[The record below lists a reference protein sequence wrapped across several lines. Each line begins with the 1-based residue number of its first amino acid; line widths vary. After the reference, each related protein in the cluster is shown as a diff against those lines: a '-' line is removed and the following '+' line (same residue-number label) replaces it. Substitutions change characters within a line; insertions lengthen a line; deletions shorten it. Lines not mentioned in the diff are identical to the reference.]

1 MVLLRTVSK
10 DVHRY
15 NAIDL
20 SDDVQEDF
28 GWKLVHA
35 EVFRQPRRHMLL
47 AIFTGSGAQLASMMG
62 VAIFFALLGFLSPSN
77 RGSLSTVMIVCWT
90 LFGVVAGYVST
101 RLYASL
107 GGQAWKQN
115 MMGTAVLFP
124 TVLFATLNLLNF
136 FLIGANSSGAVPF
149 GTFVS
154 IILLWFGIA
163 VPLTVGGSVYG
174 IKQGSWSH
182 PVRVNQIPRQIPP
195 QIWYLKTI
203 PAALMAG
210 VLPFGAAFIEIYFV
224 LSSMFGSKAFYAFGF
239 LSLTCIVVALTTATV
254 TILMTY
260 FSLCAENWRWHWRA
274 FIIGGGSAF
283 WIVTYGLLYATRLSL
298 DGISSKV
305 LYIGYLFLIALLD
318 FLVTGAIGYL
328 STYFFLRRIY
338 SQIRVD

>member
-1 MVLLRTVSK
+1 MSTYNEVSDLTMLR
-10 DVHRY
+10 
-15 NAIDL
+15 A
-20 SDDVQEDF
+20 
-28 GWKLVHA
+28 
-35 EVFRQPRRHMLL
+35 
-47 AIFTGSGAQLASMMG
+47 
-62 VAIFFALLGFLSPSN
+62 
-77 RGSLSTVMIVCWT
+77 
-90 LFGVVAGYVST
+90 VVAGYVST

-182 PVRVNQIPRQIPP
+182 PVRVNQIPRRESDSFEQAIHTICDEYVDFAEIPP

-224 LSSMFGSKAFYAFGF
+224 LSSMFG
-239 LSLTCIVVALTTATV
+239 
-254 TILMTY
+254 
-260 FSLCAENWRWHWRA
+260 
-274 FIIGGGSAF
+274 
-283 WIVTYGLLYATRLSL
+283 
-298 DGISSKV
+298 
-305 LYIGYLFLIALLD
+305 
-318 FLVTGAIGYL
+318 
-328 STYFFLRRIY
+328 
-338 SQIRVD
+338 